1 MSAAVAKRE
10 SVSRPVTVWNGA
22 VSRQERELVEE
33 IRCPVLLNGENVGEL
48 CCSPWDLEEAAVG
61 LLYTGG
67 RIRGMEEVE
76 SLEVDR
82 EIRVRT
88 RSRTAERRA
97 AAAPLRL
104 TPEQVSVL
112 ARGLEERSELFH
124 RTGGVHCAAVSRGE
138 GFLVYREDVSRRA
151 AVDKAAG
158 ACLVEGIPMEG
169 TALVFSGRVPG
180 EILGKAAVMGCAV
193 VIARSAPTDR
203 AVSMAEE
210 AGITL
215 IAFARDDSF
224 TVYTCPER
232 VQF

>member
-1 MSAAVAKRE
+1 M
-10 SVSRPVTVWNGA
+10 WNGA

-76 SLEVDR
+76 SLEADR
-82 EIRVRT
+82 EIRVQT
-88 RSRTAERRA
+88 RPWEPGERA
-97 AAAPLRL
+97 PAAPPGL
-104 TPEQVSVL
+104 TPEQVSGL
-112 ARGLEERSELFH
+112 ARMLEERSELFR

-138 GFLVYREDVSRRA
+138 GFLVCREDVSRHA
-151 AVDKAAG
+151 AVDRAVG
-158 ACLVEGIPMEG
+158 ACLTEGIPMEG
-169 TALVFSGRVPG
+169 SVLVFSGRVPG
-180 EILGKAAVMGCAV
+180 EILRKAAAMGCAV
-193 VIARSAPTDR
+193 VIARSAPTDHACR
-203 AVSMAEE
+203 LAEE

-215 IAFARDDSF
+215 VGFAREDCF

-232 VQF
+232 IRF